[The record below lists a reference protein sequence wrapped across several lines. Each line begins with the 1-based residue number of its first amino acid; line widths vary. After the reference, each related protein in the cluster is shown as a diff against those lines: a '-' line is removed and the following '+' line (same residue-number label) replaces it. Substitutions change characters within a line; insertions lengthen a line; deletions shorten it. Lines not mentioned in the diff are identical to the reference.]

1 MSNTYTWNIS
11 ALDCALSAEE
21 QTEVV
26 QTVHWECIA
35 TSTETYTNQ
44 QGQTV
49 PYIARIYSTCPLTYT
64 QGSPFTAYSSLTKQ
78 EVLTWI
84 WANGVNE
91 TATQTALDNMIAS
104 QINPTVVTPALPWG
118 N

>member
-11 ALDCALSAEE
+11 ALDCAPSAEG

-49 PYIARIYSTCPLTYT
+49 PYTARIYSTCPVTYT

-84 WANGVNE
+84 WGNGVNE
-91 TATQTALDNMIAS
+91 TATQTALDAMIQS
-104 QINPTVVTPALPWG
+104 QITPAIVTPVLPFS